1 MSNESL
7 VLIVD
12 DDENGRDLLEGL
24 LRREKCRSIVA
35 RDGRE
40 ALNLTIAHLP
50 DLILL
55 DVMMPEL
62 DGYEVCKQIRENPQL
77 AEIPI
82 LLLTALNDKESRLQ
96 GLEAGADDYITK
108 PFDRLELRS
117 RVRSILRLNRYRRL
131 MGERQKFQWVAE
143 HTQEGYLL
151 LDNSQKICYINPKAG
166 DYLHIRPQDIENND
180 FYFIDAVDKNYR
192 RAPDEWNDWLLA
204 SPNSPQRHLVRP
216 ETPEAREMWL
226 QVDVFN
232 LTGNSQHLVRL
243 TNISEQMR
251 TMRQTWVFQDL
262 VAHKLLTPVNGL
274 ALIEQTPPLD
284 KLPDEWQEYWE
295 IAAFSAKRL
304 RKQVSEIIHYM
315 QHIPKL
321 LKPGSQCAM
330 YDLRNSLIKLAEET
344 KILLRI
350 TLPQPLEQVYI
361 GADLELLSWIFR
373 ELFTNAKK
381 FHPTKSPEV
390 TVCSECPSNDKI
402 TLIISDNGRTLAQ
415 DELSKILKP
424 YYQSEKYITGEI
436 AGMGL
441 GLTAINSLVRGLG
454 GYCRVLNNFESNGV
468 RVEIT
473 LPLEVSQN
481 NL

>member
-1 MSNESL
+1 MNTEPL

-12 DDENGRDLLEGL
+12 DDENGRDLLESL
-24 LRREKCRSIVA
+24 LRREQCRSLIA
-35 RDGRE
+35 KDGAE
-40 ALNLTIAHLP
+40 ALQLTIEHLP

-62 DGYEVCKQIRENPQL
+62 DGYEVCRRIRANPQL

-82 LLLTALNDKESRLQ
+82 LLLTALNDKDSRLE
-96 GLEAGADDYITK
+96 GLESGADDFITK

-131 MGERQKFQWVAE
+131 IGERQKFQWVAE

-151 LDNSQKICYINPKAG
+151 LDDRQKICYVNPKAG
-166 DYLHIRPQDIENND
+166 DYLHIRPQDIENNE
-180 FYFIDAVDKNYR
+180 FYFIETVDKNYR
-192 RAPDEWNDWLLA
+192 RAPDEWNDWLHS

-216 ETPEAREMWL
+216 ETSEAREMWL

-274 ALIEQTPPLD
+274 ALIEHPPSLET
-284 KLPDEWQEYWE
+284 LPEEWQEYWE

-304 RKQVSEIIHYM
+304 RNQVSEIIHYM

-321 LKPGSQCAM
+321 LKPGSFCV
-330 YDLRNSLIKLAEET
+330 LNELKIPLVKLAEET
-344 KILLRI
+344 KILLKI
-350 TLPQPLEQVYI
+350 TSHPEFEQLNI
-361 GADLELLSWIFR
+361 GADVELLSWIFR

-381 FHPTKSPEV
+381 FHPSKSPEV
-390 TVCSECPSNDKI
+390 TVFAEQISNDKI

-473 LPLEVSQN
+473 LPLETN
-481 NL
+481 PNK

>member
-1 MSNESL
+1 MSTEPL
-7 VLIVD
+7 ILIVD
-12 DDENGRDLLEGL
+12 DDENGRDLLESL
-24 LRREKCRSIVA
+24 LRREKCRSMVA

-40 ALNLTIAHLP
+40 ALELTIAHFP

-62 DGYEVCKQIRENPQL
+62 DGYEVCRQIRANPQL

-82 LLLTALNDKESRLQ
+82 LLLTALHDRDSRLD
-96 GLEAGADDYITK
+96 GLESGADDFITK

-117 RVRSILRLNRYRRL
+117 RIRSILRLNRYRRL
-131 MGERQKFQWVAE
+131 MGERQKFEWVAE

-151 LDNSQKICYINPKAG
+151 LDEQSRIHYANVKAQE
-166 DYLHIRPQDIENND
+166 YLNIRSQDIEKEG
-180 FYFIDAVDKNYR
+180 FYFIETVDKNYR
-192 RAPDEWNDWLLA
+192 RAPDEWTDWLNPTV
-204 SPNSPQRHLVRP
+204 SSRHLVRP

-243 TNISEQMR
+243 TNISDQMR

-274 ALIEQTPPLD
+274 ALIEQPPPLD
-284 KLPDEWQEYWE
+284 KLPEEWQEYWE

-321 LKPGSQCAM
+321 LKPGSFCLLH
-330 YDLRNSLIKLAEET
+330 DLRTPLVKLAEET

-350 TLPQPLEQVYI
+350 AIPQSLENVSV
-361 GADLELLSWIFR
+361 GADLELLTWMFR

-381 FHPTKSPEV
+381 FHPSKSPEV
-390 TVCSECPSNDKI
+390 VVCAERINHDKI
-402 TLIISDNGRTLAQ
+402 TLIISDNGRTLAH
-415 DELSKILKP
+415 DELSKVLKP

-473 LPLEVSQN
+473 LPLETTK
-481 NL
+481 